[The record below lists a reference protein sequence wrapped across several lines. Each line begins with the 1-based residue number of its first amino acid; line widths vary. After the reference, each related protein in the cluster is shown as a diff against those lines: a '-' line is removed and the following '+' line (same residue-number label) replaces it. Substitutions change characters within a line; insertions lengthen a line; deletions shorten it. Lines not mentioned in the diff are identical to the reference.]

1 LSFTPGT
8 MEELNLLLQFDSASL
23 DRGIKVH
30 SNARRE
36 VIAACKALFERG
48 LVNQPD
54 GGYLTDAG
62 VEALAHAQS
71 LAGLLNATAAART
84 G

>member
-1 LSFTPGT
+1 

-71 LAGLLNATAAART
+71 LAGLLNATAAARI

>member
-8 MEELNLLLQFDSASL
+8 TEELNLLLQFDSASL